1 MCCWDC
7 GGNSGCAAAVGNVRG
22 WRSASIGWTGSVI
35 SGIAVLTS
43 SWKPAV
49 SSSMGCPVGDQDN
62 GLEGGAPVWI
72 SIRWAAGSAKRSS
85 GCWKRTT
92 TGRSHGKRLAVAGQ
106 SLHVRCVPPVAPLR
120 RSHAAVAAEQQP
132 RLQLPH
138 QRHRWLRSSTLILV
152 SGRRTTTSGCSA
164 GHAQL
169 SRQPVRNPKPRPIQR
184 APAGS
189 CRAPAAA
196 GSTNGWRAVS
206 VG

>member
-7 GGNSGCAAAVGNVRG
+7 GGSSGCAAAVGNVRG
-22 WRSASIGWTGSVI
+22 WRSVSIGWTGSVI
-35 SGIAVLTS
+35 SGIAVSTS

-49 SSSMGCPVGDQDN
+49 SSWMGCPVGDQDN

-92 TGRSHGKRLAVAGQ
+92 TGRSPGKRLGVVGQ

-120 RSHAAVAAEQQP
+120 RSHAGVAAEQQR
-132 RLQLPH
+132 RLQRPH
-138 QRHRWLRSSTLILV
+138 QRHLWLRSSTLILV
-152 SGRRTTTSGCSA
+152 SGRRTTASGCSA
-164 GHAQL
+164 GRAL
-169 SRQPVRNPKPRPIQR
+169 PSRQPVQSPKPRPIQR
-184 APAGS
+184 APAGP
-189 CRAPAAA
+189 CRAPAAP
-196 GSTNGWRAVS
+196 GSPHGWGAAN